1 VHPGHVNRFG
11 ILTDGDIFRNH
22 GKMRTGISRAV
33 AQRILTGILM
43 FDQALLRHPHVVL
56 ARGRSERGI
65 PLQRGQVLGGALT
78 IDGIK

>member
-1 VHPGHVNRFG
+1 
-11 ILTDGDIFRNH
+11 
-22 GKMRTGISRAV
+22 
-33 AQRILTGILM
+33 
-43 FDQALLRHPHVVL
+43 VL